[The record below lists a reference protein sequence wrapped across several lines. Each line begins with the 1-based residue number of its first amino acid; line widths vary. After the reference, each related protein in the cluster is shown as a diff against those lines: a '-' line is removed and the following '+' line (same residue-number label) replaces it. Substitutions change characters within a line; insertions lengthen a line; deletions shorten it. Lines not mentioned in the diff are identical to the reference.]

1 MKYFSAFCHLL
12 LQIMDDIEDLIQAGT
27 ANDDN
32 QRVSAHKTMIFPKKK
47 DMKSDEK
54 NVVASSSITINKD
67 DKSFKSSTSSC
78 VSSCS
83 KSNSEGVPGTQ
94 KIYVKTYGCSH
105 NISDGEYMQGILQSY
120 GYEIVDDLKDAD
132 LSLVNSCTVKDPSQA
147 QFLNLVKKS
156 KEDHN
161 IPVVVAG
168 CVPQADKKIKEL
180 EDVSVVGIQQIDRVV
195 EVVEE
200 TLKGNSVKLLT
211 KKSLPALDL
220 PKVRKNPLIEIIP
233 LSTGC
238 LGSCTY
244 CKTKHARG
252 VLGSYDP
259 NELISRVKM
268 VVAEGVQE
276 IWLTSEDTGA
286 YGLDIGTNIAELL
299 TSIIDN
305 LPNEGV
311 MLRVG
316 MTNPP
321 YILKHIDEVAKLLND
336 PRVFSF
342 LHIPVQAGS
351 NRVLEAMR
359 REYTVEDFKTVAN
372 SLIRHVPDVIVA
384 TDIICGFPT
393 ETEEDFDETMNLMQE
408 YKLAITNISQF
419 YPRPGTPAAR
429 MKRIKTQIVKER
441 SRKISSLFNS
451 FTPYEKYVG
460 RTERVW
466 FGMEVTDQVSEKG
479 QQGRSVGHTKSYV
492 KVIVDYDATLPGT
505 DHLVT
510 ITSCKRFHIEG
521 TIIPNTRKGFSLE
534 ERRKRAAVLVPQVEK
549 YQRPTPIKGSSKY
562 GGTRSGSKSSKSSN
576 KNKTSSSSS
585 GSSNDNGVV
594 NVICCRLHKMWSS
607 LIEKP
612 VSLNLDL
619 SIQLAP
625 LLGLP
630 FPVTVS
636 QYVCLTTASLVA
648 AKIKCKRK
656 GKEDVNTVTTN
667 STTSHVM
674 NLITNVITYSR
685 AAVVVGLGTHILFT
699 LVRRVITQKK

>member
-1 MKYFSAFCHLL
+1 
-12 LQIMDDIEDLIQAGT
+12 MDDIEDLIQAGT
-27 ANDDN
+27 INDDN
-32 QRVSAHKTMIFPKKK
+32 QRVPAYKTMIFPKKK
-47 DMKSDEK
+47 DMKSEEK
-54 NVVASSSITINKD
+54 NAKTSSASTSKPAGIKRE
-67 DKSFKSSTSSC
+67 DKSFKASSSVTSGSILNSTSASL
-78 VSSCS
+78 S
-83 KSNSEGVPGTQ
+83 KDVPGTQ

-120 GYEIVDDLKDAD
+120 GYEIVEDLKDAD

-259 NELISRVKM
+259 NELVSRVKM

-299 TSIIDN
+299 TSIIDI
-305 LPNEGV
+305 LPDEGV

-336 PRVFSF
+336 PRVFAF
-342 LHIPVQAGS
+342 LHIPVQAAS
-351 NRVLEAMR
+351 NKVLDAMR

-372 SLIRHVPDVIVA
+372 SLIRHVPDVIIA

-393 ETEEDFDETMNLMQE
+393 ETEEDFEETMELMRE

-441 SRKISSLFNS
+441 SRKISLLFNS

-466 FGMEVTDQVSEKG
+466 FGLEITDQASEKG

-492 KVIVDYDATLPGT
+492 KVIVDYDALLPGT
-505 DHLVT
+505 DHLVA

-521 TIIPNTRKGFSLE
+521 TIIPNTRKGFSLD
-534 ERRKRAAVLVPQVEK
+534 ERRERAAALVPQVEK
-549 YQRPTPIKGSSKY
+549 YERPSPVKGSSKY
-562 GGTRSGSKSSKSSN
+562 GGIKSKSKSKS
-576 KNKTSSSSS
+576 KNSKI
-585 GSSNDNGVV
+585 NDNNGTIDSSKRSAVDAIV
-594 NVICCRLHKMWSS
+594 GSLHKMWSS
-607 LIEKP
+607 LVDQP
-612 VSLNLDL
+612 ASVSIVF
-619 SIQLAP
+619 SIQVAP

-630 FPVTVS
+630 FPVS
-636 QYVCLTTASLVA
+636 IAEYICLTTASFVA
-648 AKIKCKRK
+648 PNSKNLRKVNDKRESAVVTKDVTSNIK
-656 GKEDVNTVTTN
+656 
-667 STTSHVM
+667 HM
-674 NLITNVITYSR
+674 MINVVTYSR
-685 AAVVVGLGTHILFT
+685 ALAVVGLGAHMLFT
-699 LVRRVITQKK
+699 LVKRIITQKK